1 MLLRTQAP
9 ARVLL
14 VDPPWSFSDQ
24 LPGDGRGAAKNYRVL
39 SVEQIMRFPLPAF
52 EPDAILFLWRVAS
65 MPQEALDVVRC
76 WGFRVKS
83 EIIWQKLTKTGKPW
97 IGMGHYV
104 RSSHESCLVATR
116 GRFKVADRSVRSR
129 FEARVPVDDKGEYIH
144 SAKPPEMYEIVE
156 KLSGRG
162 PYVELFSRGFR
173 PGWTSFGDQL
183 PGMKPQTETPST
195 QGTP

>member
-1 MLLRTQAP
+1 MILKTAAP

-14 VDPPWSFSDQ
+14 ADPPWKFGDA
-24 LPGDGRGAAKNYRVL
+24 LPGPSRGAGKNYKTL
-39 SVEQIMRFPLPAF
+39 SVEEIMRFPLPEF
-52 EPDAILFLWRVAS
+52 EEAAVLFLWRSAAL
-65 MPQEALDVVRC
+65 QEEAL
-76 WGFRVKS
+76 RVCRAWSFAPKS
-83 EIIWQKLTKTGKPW
+83 EVIWQKLTKDGKPW
-97 IGMGHYV
+97 FGMGHYV
-104 RSSHESCLVATR
+104 RSSHEACLVATR
-116 GRFKVADRSVRSR
+116 GRFKVEDRSVRSR

-156 KLSGRG
+156 KLAGRG